1 PLLRV
6 ERGELVELRPPLRLL
21 RVHAVDGVQAD
32 QRVVLVPPTLA
43 LAVGAHRTGDGVPA
57 AQTVLA
63 DLRHG
68 DVHVV
73 GPGEVATGPDE
84 RVVVEHVEDAGD
96 RHEHIVLGDLGLAFA
111 GGRGTLAP
119 AAPAVAVAAT
129 PAAPAAAVT
138 VLVGPS
144 VPDLAGLV
152 AAGVRAGGTVG
163 VAGAGLARAAGV
175 AGPGRRPVAGCC
187 RIAGCCH
194 VAGGPAA
201 DGAPSVATRV
211 PTGVHIAVGAA
222 RRVAAG
228 RRRVAAGR
236 RLRPG
241 GRGPAPGGGGPG
253 GGRGARRPVGGA
265 GGVTVDSRAPVSRSS
280 NGRVR
285 SRATRRAG
293 GGAGHLTRGRL
304 ARCVTI
310 R

>member
-1 PLLRV
+1 RHDEVDDPGGEVVRVGLQAQPLLRV

-144 VPDLAGLV
+144 VPDLARLV
-152 AAGVRAGGTVG
+152 AAGVRA
-163 VAGAGLARAAGV
+163 
-175 AGPGRRPVAGCC
+175 
-187 RIAGCCH
+187 
-194 VAGGPAA
+194 
-201 DGAPSVATRV
+201 
-211 PTGVHIAVGAA
+211 
-222 RRVAAG
+222 
-228 RRRVAAGR
+228 
-236 RLRPG
+236 
-241 GRGPAPGGGGPG
+241 
-253 GGRGARRPVGGA
+253 
-265 GGVTVDSRAPVSRSS
+265 
-280 NGRVR
+280 
-285 SRATRRAG
+285 
-293 GGAGHLTRGRL
+293 
-304 ARCVTI
+304 
-310 R
+310 

>member
-1 PLLRV
+1 
-6 ERGELVELRPPLRLL
+6 
-21 RVHAVDGVQAD
+21 
-32 QRVVLVPPTLA
+32 PTLA

-119 AAPAVAVAAT
+119 AAPA
-129 PAAPAAAVT
+129 APAAAVT

-201 DGAPSVATRV
+201 DGAPSVATR
-211 PTGVHIAVGAA
+211 
-222 RRVAAG
+222 
-228 RRRVAAGR
+228 
-236 RLRPG
+236 
-241 GRGPAPGGGGPG
+241 
-253 GGRGARRPVGGA
+253 
-265 GGVTVDSRAPVSRSS
+265 
-280 NGRVR
+280 
-285 SRATRRAG
+285 
-293 GGAGHLTRGRL
+293 
-304 ARCVTI
+304 
-310 R
+310 